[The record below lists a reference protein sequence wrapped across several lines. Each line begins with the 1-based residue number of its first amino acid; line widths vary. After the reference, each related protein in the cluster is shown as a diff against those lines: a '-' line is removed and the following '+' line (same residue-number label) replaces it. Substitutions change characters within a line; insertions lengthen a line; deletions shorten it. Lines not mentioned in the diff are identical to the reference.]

1 MQSSDETFEHNAD
14 DDRISSRPAAEPLDA
29 VLQAFQ
35 SLQMKHSHVLSSVS
49 HSLDIGAT
57 DLRALIFIAST
68 GGVTPKQTGD
78 FLELSSGAITNLVD
92 RMSTAGF
99 VRREPNPKD
108 RRSLL
113 IHISPSGVA
122 AVDEILG
129 LYRQTFTGSV
139 KAEDLLSLAAAF
151 DAIGDS
157 LTSSAREKYHPDGA

>member
-1 MQSSDETFEHNAD
+1 MQSSDETFKHNVD
-14 DDRISSRPAAEPLDA
+14 TTQSSTQSAAEPLDA
-29 VLQAFQ
+29 VLRAFQ
-35 SLQMKHSHVLSSVS
+35 TLQMKHSHVLSSVS
-49 HSLDIGAT
+49 HFLDIGAT

-92 RMSTAGF
+92 RMSAAGF

-113 IHISPSGVA
+113 IHISPAGVV

-129 LYRQTFTGSV
+129 LYRQAFTGSV
-139 KAEDLLSLAAAF
+139 KAEDLLALAAAF

-157 LTSSAREKYHPDGA
+157 LSAAARDKYHPDGA